1 MAEKTNLLFDITKWF
16 FQPFDWP
23 RELYSNIRDWYLI
36 RKVSKEKEVQRAFKE
51 CTPELRT
58 DKIGRIYTVVNIPEE
73 MYDKKFA
80 QSRQTYL
87 IDQLRKIEELT
98 LRLGISELLYPE
110 YHLIDDVPDSFAY
123 LLVLDTAK
131 DSLSIWEIL
140 KWLCKA
146 FVWLLLLSLINNII
160 IHYTGQGI
168 FSWIG
173 TLIP

>member
-87 IDQLRKIEELT
+87 IDQLRKI
-98 LRLGISELLYPE
+98 
-110 YHLIDDVPDSFAY
+110 
-123 LLVLDTAK
+123 
-131 DSLSIWEIL
+131 
-140 KWLCKA
+140 
-146 FVWLLLLSLINNII
+146 
-160 IHYTGQGI
+160 
-168 FSWIG
+168 
-173 TLIP
+173 